1 MDSRTDFRRT
11 NSLARLAASA
21 ALKACTAFSMMA
33 SPTLRLNSK
42 YSLRTSPTRES
53 TIPRT
58 SVLPSL
64 VLVCPS
70 NSGSGTLTEIT
81 AVKPSRIFS
90 PVRFLSASLSLL
102 RLRAKLFIV
111 RVRTVFKPS
120 RWVPPST
127 VRILLA
133 KPSRLSL
140 KASIHHCKATSTVT
154 LFFSA
159 ET

>member
-1 MDSRTDFRRT
+1 
-11 NSLARLAASA
+11 
-21 ALKACTAFSMMA
+21 MA

-42 YSLRTSPTRES
+42 YSLRTSPTKES

-70 NSGSGTLTEIT
+70 NSGSGTLTET
-81 AVKPSRIFS
+81 TPVKPSRTFS
-90 PVRFLSASLSLL
+90 PPKLDSFSLILL

-120 RWVPPST
+120 R
-127 VRILLA
+127 
-133 KPSRLSL
+133 
-140 KASIHHCKATSTVT
+140 
-154 LFFSA
+154 
-159 ET
+159 